1 MAVIRQVGMTVNI
14 NDSPQWT
21 EKYPD
26 SHFHGLIN
34 ILNLVVW
41 GGHKDEILQVFRNYH

>member
-1 MAVIRQVGMTVNI
+1 MAVIRQMGTTANI
-14 NDSPQWT
+14 DNGLQWT

-34 ILNLVVW
+34 ILNLIV
-41 GGHKDEILQVFRNYH
+41 GGHKDGVL